1 MATFHLPEEVMMLV
15 QDFLHSRT
23 RKDWR
28 TCKESEARQIGNH
41 MEEVRFLHKFKIEL
55 LYEDGWAAHCIL
67 RELNSWTLHGLR
79 QIINEPRGWIERIQ
93 DEIPDPLLPE
103 WYLHKY
109 HWLVCGDPRWNW
121 IDGEWILEGFD

>member
-1 MATFHLPEEVMMLV
+1 MSFHLPEEVMMLV

-28 TCKESEARQIGNH
+28 TCNKHVAKEISNH
-41 MEEVRFLHKFKIEL
+41 VEEVRFLHKFKIEL
-55 LYEDGWAAHCIL
+55 LYDDGWVAHCIL
-67 RELNSWTLHGLR
+67 RELNSWTLFGLR

-93 DEIPDPLLPE
+93 DETPDPLLPE

-121 IDGEWILEGFD
+121 IDGEWILEGFA